1 MRQKRNAG
9 TAGTRSPR
17 SFLPAHLTS
26 PHLTSPHLTS
36 PHLTPPHCASP
47 HWPHLTTLHAECNCR
62 LLHDGADRIDVDTDC
77 GGILVDANEEPTG
90 SGVER

>member
-17 SFLPAHLTS
+17 SLLPAHPITPRLTS
-26 PHLTSPHLTS
+26 PHLAAPHLTS
-36 PHLTPPHCASP
+36 LRLTS
-47 HWPHLTTLHAECNCR
+47 PHLTTLHAECNCR
-62 LLHDGADRIDVDTDC
+62 LLHDGADRIDVDTDY